1 MLDFLQVVVAF
12 PRCGRSSR
20 EERVVSPPAA
30 SPLTSP
36 ADSSR
41 IGGLRWS
48 AASALLAG
56 GALAF
61 MATFV
66 PLGRATYPAASGEPA
81 STSLSIPGQDLA
93 TAVRVNLRA
102 PNGGIIGTLFW
113 AFALWGVPLYLAAL
127 GGALLLI
134 RRWTP
139 APRVWAVAL
148 ILVEL
153 GAGFTIVSM
162 WGYLNPIFGSQG
174 ATRALEYGPGVSLI
188 GYLCALAGTIG
199 LPFLARRSRR

>member
-1 MLDFLQVVVAF
+1 M
-12 PRCGRSSR
+12 
-20 EERVVSPPAA
+20 SPPAA

-36 ADSSR
+36 SGSPR
-41 IGGLRWS
+41 SGGLRWF
-48 AASALLAG
+48 AASVLLVG

-61 MATFV
+61 IATFL

-81 STSLSIPGQDLA
+81 STSFSIPGQDLA
-93 TAVRVNLRA
+93 RVVAVNLSA

-113 AFALWGVPLYLAAL
+113 AFALWGVPLFLAAV
-127 GGALLLI
+127 GGALLLA

-139 APRVWAVAL
+139 APRVWAVGL

-153 GAGFTIVSM
+153 GAGFTIVSI
-162 WGYLNPIFGSQG
+162 WGYLNPILGSQG
-174 ATRALEYGPGVSLI
+174 ATRTLEYGPGVSLF
-188 GYLCALAGTIG
+188 GYLCALAGTIC